1 MGKKQL
7 YQGLVLDERRSE
19 TRGWAFLQ
27 WNCEEA
33 DEWERSDEKR
43 TAVNKIC
50 VVEAVA
56 DKEEVNHEK
65 MIDLIILLC
74 L

>member
-33 DEWERSDEKR
+33 DEWEGSDEKR
-43 TAVNKIC
+43 AAVNKIF